1 MNIPIKQFLITAVV
15 LLVSFATIKVFTA
28 STFEGKE
35 KEQFKSNFHNN
46 YKIFALSLPSE
57 IDFADEKAP
66 LNLIDVKEKM
76 ENGWTTI
83 PPFQF
88 FKDFYTE
95 SEINSAF
102 NDKIKIYKLKP
113 TSLFFDELKS
123 NSPKIRVN
131 RGFCR
136 SLYLVKK

>member
-76 ENGWTTI
+76 IE
-83 PPFQF
+83 
-88 FKDFYTE
+88 
-95 SEINSAF
+95 
-102 NDKIKIYKLKP
+102 
-113 TSLFFDELKS
+113 
-123 NSPKIRVN
+123 
-131 RGFCR
+131 
-136 SLYLVKK
+136 